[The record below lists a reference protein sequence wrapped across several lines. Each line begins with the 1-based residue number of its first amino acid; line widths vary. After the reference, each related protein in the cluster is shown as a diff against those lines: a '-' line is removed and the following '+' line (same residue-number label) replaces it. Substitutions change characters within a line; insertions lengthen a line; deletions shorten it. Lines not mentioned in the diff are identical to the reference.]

1 MTSSKRASWRVVHT
15 TAPLSKNQ
23 YSVYLRRYRHAL
35 RECCGFSAAEAALF
49 SLHSGRRTGDT
60 RMRQAG
66 VSQDLRMAAG
76 CWLDRDSEQL
86 YNDMTDAE
94 REALFANT
102 VV

>member
-1 MTSSKRASWRVVHT
+1 M
-15 TAPLSKNQ
+15 
-23 YSVYLRRYRHAL
+23 
-35 RECCGFSAAEAALF
+35 
-49 SLHSGRRTGDT
+49 
-60 RMRQAG
+60 
-66 VSQDLRMAAG
+66 SQDLRMAPG